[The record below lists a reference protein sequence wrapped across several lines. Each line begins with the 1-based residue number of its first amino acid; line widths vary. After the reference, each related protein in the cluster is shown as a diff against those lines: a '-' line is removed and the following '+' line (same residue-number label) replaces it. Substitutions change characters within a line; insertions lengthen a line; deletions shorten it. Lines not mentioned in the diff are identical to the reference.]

1 MTPRHSNVSATQL
14 DAVYRATAYVA
25 HLPEGALT
33 LRVDRLSRQ
42 LDRLLEHAGCST
54 WAFISACN
62 PGSHPVSEAENA
74 IRHARLI
81 ETVNGLGLEW
91 HGGEGVPDTPGWVPE
106 ASLLI
111 LGITQNDALVLADQ
125 FGQNAILFGTLGA
138 APQLHYIDPG

>member
-14 DAVYRATAYVA
+14 DATYRATAYVA
-25 HLPEGALT
+25 YLPQGTLT

-42 LDRLLEHAGCST
+42 LDRLLEDAGCST

-62 PGSHPVSEAENA
+62 PKSRPLSEAENA
-74 IRHARLI
+74 IRHAKLI
-81 ETVNGLGLEW
+81 ETVNGLGLKW

-106 ASLLI
+106 SSLLV
-111 LGITQNDALVLADQ
+111 LGITQSDALVLATQ

-138 APQLHYIDPG
+138 APQLHYINPG